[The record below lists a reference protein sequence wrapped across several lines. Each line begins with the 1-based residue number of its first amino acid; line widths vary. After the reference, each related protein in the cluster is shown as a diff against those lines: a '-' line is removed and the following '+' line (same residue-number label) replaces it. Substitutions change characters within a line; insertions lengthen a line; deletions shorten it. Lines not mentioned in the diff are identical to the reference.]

1 MLQPLTFFFV
11 SLSGFF
17 VFLRLQRSAVLEH
30 IWNLDDIWSSS
41 LCRVFILQWALMLES
56 KVKKNGSQ
64 NNSHY
69 TLRG

>member
-1 MLQPLTFFFV
+1 MLQLLTFFFV

-17 VFLRLQRSAVLEH
+17 VFLRWQRSAVLEH

-56 KVKKNGSQ
+56 KVKKMKVRIILIT
-64 NNSHY
+64 H
-69 TLRG
+69 

>member
-1 MLQPLTFFFV
+1 MLQLLTFFFV

-17 VFLRLQRSAVLEH
+17 VFLRWQRSAVLEH

-56 KVKKNGSQ
+56 KVKKMEVRIILIT
-64 NNSHY
+64 H
-69 TLRG
+69 